1 MNSQNSC
8 RAVWALVLGALPSW
22 MILVLFQRPDIGERP
37 LPNSIV
43 YPARAFDPLVYRLT
57 RL

>member
-8 RAVWALVLGALPSW
+8 RAVWALVLSALPSW
-22 MILVLFQRPDIGERP
+22 MILVLFQRPDIGERH

-43 YPARAFDPLVYRLT
+43 YPARAFDPLVYWRT